1 MEKHLFTC
9 VMRNIGRLQH
19 TTLNWL
25 IECRGCTRRW
35 VDVLCLEWNLG
46 PRRPSPFGTLE
57 SSPPQSVR
65 YQGQGISK
73 IISKTCLTWE
83 VWLYSGLLWDKWMC
97 STVPWATWFHSWF
110 CLPLNLRRLI
120 SWRFMSNCP
129 GGGLVLR
136 LKSGPPRNRSYY
148 KGNMTTTVVRQII
161 LVQFPVSQV
170 KLPGI
175 GIRMSFLSPAWHM
188 TDWIQ
193 ELSTSSGFK
202 TPATD
207 SMDDTVPFRMRFLCL
222 KDLGSD
228 KAWHLFFRLFLV
240 LECLFWLV

>member
-73 IISKTCLTWE
+73 IISQTCLTWE

-110 CLPLNLRRLI
+110 VCARPQLNLKEVHVQVAL
-120 SWRFMSNCP
+120 
-129 GGGLVLR
+129 GGSCFKT
-136 LKSGPPRNRSYY
+136 LKSGPPHNLSNY
-148 KGNMTTTVVRQII
+148 KGDMITNVVRQII
-161 LVQFPVSQV
+161 LVHVSQV
-170 KLPGI
+170 KLPVI
-175 GIRMSFLSPAWHM
+175 WIRMSFHSPVWHM
-188 TDWIQ
+188 AD
-193 ELSTSSGFK
+193 
-202 TPATD
+202 
-207 SMDDTVPFRMRFLCL
+207 
-222 KDLGSD
+222 
-228 KAWHLFFRLFLV
+228 
-240 LECLFWLV
+240 